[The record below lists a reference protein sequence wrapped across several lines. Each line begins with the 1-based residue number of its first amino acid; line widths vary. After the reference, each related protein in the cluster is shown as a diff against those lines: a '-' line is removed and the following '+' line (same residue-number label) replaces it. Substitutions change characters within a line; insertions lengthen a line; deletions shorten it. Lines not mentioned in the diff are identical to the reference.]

1 MRVWSEVW
9 CGDKGA
15 LRGSSYREIRGTA
28 TSVSWG
34 KEAQKGIQKRSE
46 KPEGQP
52 SAGVPNAPER
62 PGKRRAWERG
72 PGLLMSSVRQ
82 LQWRG
87 FSRMANCG
95 DVRGD
100 W

>member
-1 MRVWSEVW
+1 MW

-15 LRGSSYREIRGTA
+15 PRGGSYREIRGAA
-28 TSVSWG
+28 TSVRWG
-34 KEAQKGIQKRSE
+34 KEAQKGTQKRRE
-46 KPEGQP
+46 KPERGP

-62 PGKRRAWERG
+62 PGKRRARERG
-72 PGLLMSSVRQ
+72 PGLLGSSVRQ
-82 LQWRG
+82 LQRRA
-87 FSRMANCG
+87 FSRMANWG